1 MTETAE
7 TAETQPDGAS
17 EPVDPDVPATM
28 RMFALTGGIG
38 SGKSSVASRL
48 AARGAT
54 IIDSDLVVRYLQQP
68 GSPVLAKMA
77 EKLGDSIIAADGS
90 LDRAAVAGIVFKD
103 KDRLADL
110 NAVMGP
116 AIRRELLRRTV
127 EAAKAGELTVLDIPL
142 FAEGPGYRKMTWS
155 GVLVVDVPV
164 DIAVARLM
172 QYRNFTEDDARAR
185 IANQASRDER
195 LGLADFVVDNG
206 GDEAALD
213 AVVEACW
220 TWMAGRPEVPVPT
233 SETFA
238 RH

>member
-1 MTETAE
+1 MTQSPNESPTE
-7 TAETQPDGAS
+7 
-17 EPVDPDVPATM
+17 VDPDIPATM

-38 SGKSSVASRL
+38 CGKSSVASRL
-48 AARGAT
+48 AAKGAT
-54 IIDSDLVVRYLQQP
+54 IVDSDLVVRYLQQP
-68 GSPVLAKMA
+68 GSPVLAAMA
-77 EKLGDSIIAADGS
+77 EKLGDEIIAVDGS

-164 DIAVARLM
+164 EIAVARLM

-185 IANQASRDER
+185 IANQASREER
-195 LGLADFVVDNG
+195 LSLADFVVDNG

-213 AVVEACW
+213 AVVDGCW
-220 TWMAGRPEVPVPT
+220 EWMALRPAVAVPT
-233 SETFA
+233 SATFA
-238 RH
+238 RA